1 MADCCRFVL
10 ECRGDGDP
18 DPVYSWYRD
27 GEQLT
32 REQLDQLGLQLVEDT
47 DHSQLEFSS
56 PELRHQGRYH
66 CEASNDLGEQ
76 SNLGFREERIRSFG
90 TIFEYVYTSHH
101 P

>member
-1 MADCCRFVL
+1 ML

-18 DPVYSWYRD
+18 EPVYSWYRD

-56 PELRHQGRYH
+56 PELSHQGRYH
-66 CEASNDLGEQ
+66 CEASNDLGEHVNKALF
-76 SNLGFREERIRSFG
+76 SVRSEGAF
-90 TIFEYVYTSHH
+90 HD
-101 P
+101 

>member
-1 MADCCRFVL
+1 ML

-18 DPVYSWYRD
+18 EPVYSWYRD

-76 SNLGFREERIRSFG
+76 ITLGFREERIIRSFG
-90 TIFEYVYTSHH
+90 TIFEYIYI
-101 P
+101 